1 MTAYRV
7 VRAVV
12 GPIVRLVWGAQAE
25 GEAVPSGS
33 LIVVANHDSLADPFL
48 LGTALERPLRFL
60 TKEELWSNRPVGRIL
75 DSLGGIP
82 VRRGRGDLEALA
94 AAGEALRA
102 GQAVAIFPQGT
113 VLGSDGRPWHRGA
126 ARLALA
132 TGAPIVPVR
141 IVGGDSALRPGDRL
155 PRRAQ
160 VRVVVGEP
168 IRVERGRA
176 TIAAARELTLQARH
190 AIESLA

>member
-1 MTAYRV
+1 VTLYRA
-7 VRAVV
+7 VRAIV
-12 GPIVRLVWGAQAE
+12 GPLIRLVWGARAE
-25 GEAVPSGS
+25 GAAMPSGPS
-33 LIVVANHDSLADPFL
+33 IVVANHDSLADPFL

-60 TKEELWSNRPVGRIL
+60 AKEELWANRPVGRVL

-102 GQAVAIFPQGT
+102 GHAVAIFPQGT

-141 IVGGDSALRPGDRL
+141 IVGGQSALRPGTRL
-155 PRRAQ
+155 PGRAR

-168 IRVERGRA
+168 IRVDPASA
-176 TIAAARELTLQARH
+176 TIAVARDLTARVKE
-190 AIESLA
+190 AIEALA

>member
-1 MTAYRV
+1 M
-7 VRAVV
+7 
-12 GPIVRLVWGAQAE
+12 
-25 GEAVPSGS
+25 PSGPS
-33 LIVVANHDSLADPFL
+33 IVVANHDSLADPFL

-60 TKEELWSNRPVGRIL
+60 AKEELWANRPVGRVL

-102 GQAVAIFPQGT
+102 GHAVAIFPQGT

-132 TGAPIVPVR
+132 TGASGLAGLVK
-141 IVGGDSALRPGDRL
+141 LRDTLAGKTVAIILSGSNIDEATL
-155 PRRAQ
+155 RR
-160 VRVVVGEP
+160 VMSGE
-168 IRVERGRA
+168 
-176 TIAAARELTLQARH
+176 L
-190 AIESLA
+190 

>member
-1 MTAYRV
+1 M
-7 VRAVV
+7 
-12 GPIVRLVWGAQAE
+12 
-25 GEAVPSGS
+25 PSGPS
-33 LIVVANHDSLADPFL
+33 IVVANHDSLADPFL

-60 TKEELWSNRPVGRIL
+60 AKEELWANRPVGRVL

-102 GQAVAIFPQGT
+102 GHAVAIFPQGT

-141 IVGGDSALRPGDRL
+141 IVDGQSALRPGTRL
-155 PRRAQ
+155 PGRAR

-168 IRVERGRA
+168 IRVDPASA
-176 TIAAARELTLQARH
+176 TIAVARDLTARVKE
-190 AIESLA
+190 AIEALA